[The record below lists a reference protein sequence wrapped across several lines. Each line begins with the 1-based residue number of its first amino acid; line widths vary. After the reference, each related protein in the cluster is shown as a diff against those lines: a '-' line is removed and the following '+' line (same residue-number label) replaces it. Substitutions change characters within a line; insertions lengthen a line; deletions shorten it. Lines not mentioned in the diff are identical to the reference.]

1 MPNRINTG
9 WRGAM
14 RTSNIQSTQ
23 AQSTPP
29 IYIIYTM
36 HFSTTFFALVA
47 AIAAFVAGSPVED
60 VRSTPYHLCFLV
72 KLTLLSLLA

>member
-1 MPNRINTG
+1 
-9 WRGAM
+9 
-14 RTSNIQSTQ
+14 
-23 AQSTPP
+23 
-29 IYIIYTM
+29 M

-60 VRSTPYHLCFLV
+60 VRSTPYHLCFLI